1 MNPSYEEW
9 FNKIKIIDS
18 NENFLVL
25 YKPEGLSF
33 YEDSPAPDLMKIL
46 RLMDQEKYIPPGERL
61 FPIHRID
68 KITSGILLF
77 ARGRKATNIL
87 SNHFRHHRIQKI
99 YLALSNEKPKKK
111 QGVIIG
117 DMVKDRRSKWKLL
130 HSLNNPSITLF
141 KSFPIITEEAKYFR
155 LFLLKPITGKTHQI
169 RVAMRSLSA
178 PILGDPIYSRPS
190 LARQEDRA
198 YLHAYGI
205 KFNFENKTYE
215 YIIPPTSGKYF
226 LDKDIVN
233 FLKQIG
239 NPFEINWN
247 YKIPKIS
254 AKKS

>member
-1 MNPSYEEW
+1 MNSFEEW
-9 FNKIKIIDS
+9 INQIEIIDH
-18 NENFLVL
+18 NEHFLVL

-33 YEDSPAPDLMKIL
+33 YEDSPKPDLMKIL
-46 RLMDQEKYIPPGERL
+46 RYMDQNHLLPEGEKL

-68 KITSGILLF
+68 KITSGILIF

-99 YLALSNEKPKKK
+99 YLALSNKKPQKK

-130 HSLNNPSITLF
+130 RTMNNPAITLL
-141 KSFPIITEEAKYFR
+141 KSFPIITEDAKYFR

-198 YLHAYGI
+198 YLHAYAI
-205 KFNFENKTYE
+205 KFEFENQLYE
-215 YIIPPTSGKYF
+215 YIIPPKSGKYF
-226 LDKDIVN
+226 LHKEIQN
-233 FLKQIG
+233 FIKKLG
-239 NPFEINWN
+239 NPFLLNWN
-247 YKIPKIS
+247 YKIPKNPL
-254 AKKS
+254 KK